1 MVKSL
6 ARNEINHVFHFLL
19 IIIIFL
25 GLLFLKWL
33 RLIKKLWLL
42 IVKLKWLRLINKLW
56 LLIVKLNFIILHIVV
71 NVVDVF
77 EKNVPL
83 KLA

>member
-1 MVKSL
+1 M
-6 ARNEINHVFHFLL
+6 
-19 IIIIFL
+19 
-25 GLLFLKWL
+25 FLKWL
-33 RLIKKLWLL
+33 RLINKLWLL
-42 IVKLKWLRLINKLW
+42 IVQLKWLRLINKLWLLIVQLKWLRLINKLW

>member
-1 MVKSL
+1 MVKTL
-6 ARNEINHVFHFLL
+6 TRNEINHVFHFL
-19 IIIIFL
+19 IIFL
-25 GLLFLKWL
+25 GLLF
-33 RLIKKLWLL
+33 
-42 IVKLKWLRLINKLW
+42 LKWLRLINKLW

-71 NVVDVF
+71 NVVDIF

>member
-42 IVKLKWLRLINKLW
+42 IVKL
-56 LLIVKLNFIILHIVV
+56 NFIILHIVV